1 MCACQIAMD
10 CSPPSSSLHG
20 ILQAR
25 ILEWVARPAPGG
37 PPEPGIEFASPVA
50 PALLADSLPL
60 SYWGSPLTA
69 IALY

>member
-1 MCACQIAMD
+1 MHAKSLWTVACQAPLSMGFSRQE
-10 CSPPSSSLHG
+10 CWSGLPG
-20 ILQAR
+20 
-25 ILEWVARPAPGG
+25 PAPGD

-69 IALY
+69 IALS